1 MAAKNAAAADL
12 RVSMVIEKTG
22 RKLRQ
27 IDTRAMFSPS
37 GIALIGASRR
47 PGSVGAAILKNLIAA
62 GGPARIV
69 AVNPQPIVEDGIIWC
84 DDAANLPMTCEL
96 AILCV
101 PAAAVIDV
109 IDQLGRQGTRIAVVI
124 SAGITEGNGLRA
136 RMLATAAV
144 HGMRIIGPNCLGL
157 LMPRA
162 GINASFAQCNARA
175 GGLAF
180 LSQSG
185 ALATAMLD
193 WADAR
198 SIGFSAV
205 LSVGDMADVDLGD
218 LIDLFAD
225 DDETSAILLYVEGIT
240 DAPKFL
246 AAARKASKIKPV
258 IAIKAGRCAAAGKAA
273 LSHTGALAGAYDVYQ
288 AAFAQAGIILVD
300 TLDELFDA
308 AAILGSVSRIAG
320 DRLAVVTNG
329 GGGGILAVDALD
341 AVGGRLATLS
351 AAIVGK
357 LDAVLPAGWSG
368 ANPVDIIGDAN
379 ADRYSAA
386 IDIVLSDPAVD
397 AVLVIN
403 CPTALAPPHEA
414 VAAVVGSVRQARER
428 GLVKPV
434 LGCWLGDH
442 NVAGARSDLA
452 GARIPLFDTPA
463 AAVRGFSYLVQAEV
477 SRGYS
482 TLLPAPPAADKR
494 VTQARLLLAAVR
506 ADGRTLLS
514 EIEAKRLLALFGI
527 PVVPTILAASPD
539 AVREACRTIT
549 APYVVKIVSVDIS
562 HKSDFGGVVLGL
574 PDAEAAHAAA
584 NAIEARVR
592 AGWPQAR
599 IDGFAVQP
607 MIRRRQAHEV
617 FVGIACDPTFGTMLM
632 FGAGGTAI
640 EVLRDKA
647 IALPPI
653 DSAIASQMIA
663 STRIARLLAGY
674 RDVAAADVQAIE
686 SVLLALSDM
695 AMALP
700 GISELDI
707 NPLLANAEGVIAL
720 DARVVL
726 SP

>member
-1 MAAKNAAAADL
+1 M
-12 RVSMVIEKTG
+12 
-22 RKLRQ
+22 
-27 IDTRAMFSPS
+27 
-37 GIALIGASRR
+37 
-47 PGSVGAAILKNLIAA
+47 GAAILNNLIAA
-62 GGPARIV
+62 GGPAKIV
-69 AVNPQPIVEDGIIWC
+69 AVNPRPIVEHGVIWC
-84 DDAANLPMTCEL
+84 GNAANLPMACDL
-96 AILCV
+96 AILSV
-101 PAAAVIDV
+101 PAVEVVDLIDH
-109 IDQLGRQGTRIAVVI
+109 LGRQGTKVAVVI
-124 SAGITEGNGLRA
+124 SAGITDSNGLRA
-136 RMLATAAV
+136 KMLAAGTA

-157 LMPRA
+157 LIPRA
-162 GINASFAQCNARA
+162 GINASFAQCNART

-198 SIGFSAV
+198 GIGFSAV
-205 LSVGDMADVDLGD
+205 VSVGDMADVDLGD

-225 DDETSAILLYVEGIT
+225 DVETAAILLYVEGVT
-240 DAPKFL
+240 DAAKFL
-246 AAARKASKIKPV
+246 AAARKASRIKPV
-258 IAIKAGRCAAAGKAA
+258 IAIKAGRSAAAGKAA
-273 LSHTGALAGAYDVYQ
+273 LSHTGALAGAYEVYQ

-341 AVGGRLATLS
+341 AEGGTLATLS
-351 AAIVGK
+351 DHIVAK
-357 LDAVLPAGWSG
+357 LDAVLPVGWSG

-386 IDIVLSDPAVD
+386 IDIVLSDPNVD
-397 AVLVIN
+397 ALLVIN

-414 VAAVVGSVRQARER
+414 VEAVVRSVTQARKS
-428 GLVKPV
+428 GLGKPV

-442 NVAGARSDLA
+442 NVAGARSGLVEA
-452 GARIPLFDTPA
+452 GIPLFDTPA
-463 AAVRGFSYLVQAEV
+463 AAIRGFSYLVQAEV
-477 SRGYS
+477 SRQS
-482 TLLPAPPAADKR
+482 SAVLLAPPPADER
-494 VTQARLLLAAVR
+494 VAEARTLLAAVR

-514 EIEAKRLLALFGI
+514 EIEAKRLLVLFGI
-527 PVVPTILAASPD
+527 PVVPTVLAPSPD
-539 AVREACRTIT
+539 AVREACRTLT
-549 APYVVKIVSVDIS
+549 PPYVVKIVSVDIS

-584 NAIEARVR
+584 SAIEARVR
-592 AGWPQAR
+592 AGWPHAR
-599 IDGFAVQP
+599 VDGFAVQP

-647 IALPPI
+647 IMLPPI
-653 DSAIASQMIA
+653 DSAMASRLIGR
-663 STRIARLLAGY
+663 TRIARLLAGY
-674 RDVAAADVQAIE
+674 RDVAGADVQAIE
-686 SVLLALSDM
+686 AVLLALSDM
-695 AMALP
+695 AMLLP
-700 GISELDI
+700 EIDELDI
-707 NPLLANAEGVIAL
+707 NPLLVNAEGVIAL

-726 SP
+726 VD

>member
-1 MAAKNAAAADL
+1 M
-12 RVSMVIEKTG
+12 
-22 RKLRQ
+22 
-27 IDTRAMFSPS
+27 
-37 GIALIGASRR
+37 
-47 PGSVGAAILKNLIAA
+47 GAAILNNLVAA

-69 AVNPQPIVEDGIIWC
+69 AVNPKPIVEDGVIWC
-84 DDAANLPMTCEL
+84 ADAANLPVACDL

-101 PAAAVIDV
+101 PAAAVVDLID
-109 IDQLGRQGTRIAVVI
+109 DLGRQGTKIAVVI
-124 SAGITEGNGLRA
+124 SAGITDSNNLRA
-136 RMLATAAV
+136 KMLAAAAA

-157 LMPRA
+157 LIPRA
-162 GINASFAQCNARA
+162 GINASFAQCDART

-205 LSVGDMADVDLGD
+205 VSVGDMADVDLGD

-225 DDETSAILLYVEGIT
+225 DDETTAILLYVEGVT

-246 AAARKASKIKPV
+246 AAARKASRIKPV
-258 IAIKAGRCAAAGKAA
+258 IAIKAGRSAAAGKAA

-320 DRLAVVTNG
+320 ERLAVVTNG

-341 AVGGRLATLS
+341 AQAGMLATLS
-351 AAIVGK
+351 DDIVAK
-357 LDAVLPAGWSG
+357 LDAVLPIGWSG
-368 ANPVDIIGDAN
+368 ANPIDIIGDAN
-379 ADRYSAA
+379 AGRYAAA
-386 IDIVLSDPAVD
+386 IDIVLLDPNVD
-397 AVLVIN
+397 ALLVIN
-403 CPTALAPPHEA
+403 CPTALAPPCEA
-414 VAAVVGSVRQARER
+414 VAAVVGSVARARER
-428 GLVKPV
+428 GLGKPV
-434 LGCWLGDH
+434 LACWLGDH
-442 NVAGARSDLA
+442 NVAGARSALA
-452 GARIPLFDTPA
+452 EARIPLFDTPA
-463 AAVRGFSYLVQAEV
+463 AAIRGFSYLVQAEAGRQV
-477 SRGYS
+477 SAV
-482 TLLPAPPAADKR
+482 LPAPPAADER
-494 VTQARLLLAAVR
+494 EAEARTLLAAVR

-527 PVVPTILAASPD
+527 PVVPTVLAASPD
-539 AVREACRTIT
+539 AVREACRTLT
-549 APYVVKIVSVDIS
+549 PPYVVKIVSVDIS

-584 NAIEARVR
+584 SAIGARVR

-599 IDGFAVQP
+599 VDGFAVQP
-607 MIRRRQAHEV
+607 MIRRRQAQEV
-617 FVGIACDPTFGTMLM
+617 FAGIACDPTFGTMLM

-653 DSAIASQMIA
+653 DSAMASQMIGR
-663 STRIARLLAGY
+663 TRIARLLAGY
-674 RDVAAADVQAIE
+674 RDVAGADVQAIE
-686 SVLLALSDM
+686 AVLLALSDM
-695 AMALP
+695 AVSLP
-700 GISELDI
+700 EIDELDI
-707 NPLLANAEGVIAL
+707 NPLLVNAEGVIAL

-726 SP
+726 SD